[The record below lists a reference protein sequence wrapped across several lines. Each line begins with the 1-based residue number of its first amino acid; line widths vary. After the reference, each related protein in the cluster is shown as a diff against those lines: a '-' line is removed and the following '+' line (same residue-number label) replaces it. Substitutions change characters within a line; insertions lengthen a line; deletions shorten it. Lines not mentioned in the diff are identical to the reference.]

1 MSDKIRNTVLA
12 VCPHCYRQFK
22 DSWEL
27 CQKDEDVYEYDCDQC
42 EKPFSV
48 QATITVTYT
57 TVKLKESKNE

>member
-1 MSDKIRNTVLA
+1 MSLDTVHTQLA
-12 VCPHCYRQFK
+12 ICPHCGKEFE

-48 QATITVTYT
+48 QAIITVTYT
-57 TVKLKESKNE
+57 TKKLEEPEDE